1 MFLEVVISTSSLSI
15 AIHVC
20 EPRRTADSDV
30 QHREIV
36 ATKESYTRL
45 LESLYFPD
53 IHAREEGID
62 EAHKQTFEWIF
73 DEPGNK
79 VMLWHY
85 FVGWLEE
92 GHGTYWISGKAGS
105 GKSTLMNF
113 ICHDPRTEAA
123 LKIWSGTDEV
133 FMLNFFFWSPG
144 SQLQKSLAGLLR
156 SLIYQILERTPDVMP
171 ILAET
176 GLSQH
181 GLRQLPTW
189 TEQRLRATLQNLV
202 SVGLEKCRLCI
213 FIDGLD
219 EFHGDHVTLLNLI
232 SSFREITKVKF
243 CLSSRPYS
251 PFKHELGSS
260 PMLKLQD
267 LTEPDIRRYVSD
279 EIEGAPL
286 KASWVPYSSSWIKE
300 AVDTIV
306 QKAEGVFLWVRLAV
320 RDQFEG
326 IRNGDDPEQ
335 LRERL
340 QILPTEI
347 EEVYGHMLHGIDK
360 VYRKEVARYIR
371 LVLDFKE
378 GLSLFEIALAEHKR
392 IDDILLFSEEISFL
406 DMHQHCKSVG
416 ERIAATCKG
425 FLEVRERERLEEWQ
439 RDDAKW
445 FLNTLDDRNIPLEQ
459 REELTKMQFLHR
471 CTRVEFLHRTAFDFF
486 HDSEQGK
493 EFLKI
498 HTIANS
504 HPQVLYVKAL
514 LAEIRIVP
522 VATDKSY
529 VQNSITLIMR
539 NASVAEEATGVAQL
553 ALMDLINRSIT
564 LLWEHSPG
572 QPSNLPWCR
581 VWGKPLYPP
590 LWTHYANIR
599 TKVSRAKNAI
609 NRLFPVRRPVDF
621 LGLAA
626 WYGLNKYVQHMLDM
640 QSGRWKSGTAD
651 YLLSCSVGGL
661 AVKIHAD
668 APKLELIAALLKRG
682 ADPNTRILDG
692 TVWAL
697 FLDLLHY
704 HCLFI
709 YEDRWQSSEL
719 RTYWSNTVK
728 AFLENGANVHEKIY
742 TDFYSHGSL
751 EGTMYSLI
759 QPLFWWDG
767 YGIERHLSTR
777 SILQWCFAKEPNFFE
792 VEDPL
797 IASGATLY
805 LECTHLICRA
815 TKGQVTKWVDLEPS
829 EQQLNQLTNTCE
841 QGLLQEST
849 LERLLTEIF
858 ENADME
864 RLFEQAPT
872 DHELENRYEEA
883 RSQEDQSDTD
893 IDPPTDSSSID
904 APASPTDEAEGSFY
918 SARSSQQE
926 ED

>member
-1 MFLEVVISTSSLSI
+1 M
-15 AIHVC
+15 
-20 EPRRTADSDV
+20 
-30 QHREIV
+30 
-36 ATKESYTRL
+36 
-45 LESLYFPD
+45 
-53 IHAREEGID
+53 HAREEGIK
-62 EAHKQTFEWIF
+62 EAHKHTFEWIF
-73 DEPGNK
+73 DKPGDE
-79 VMLWHY
+79 VRPWHH
-85 FVGWLEE
+85 FLDWLEE

-105 GKSTLMNF
+105 GKSTLMSF
-113 ICHDPRTEAA
+113 VCHDPRTEAA
-123 LKIWSGTDEV
+123 LKIWSGTNQI
-133 FMLNFFFWSPG
+133 FMPNFFFWSPG

-156 SLIYQILERTPDVMP
+156 SLIYQLLERFPDLMP
-171 ILAET
+171 ILAEST
-176 GLSQH
+176 GPFQH
-181 GLRQLPTW
+181 GLCQLPTW

-202 SVGLEKCRLCI
+202 SVGLEKYRLCI

-219 EFHGDHVTLLNLI
+219 EFHGDHFTLLNLI

-279 EIEGAPL
+279 EIEGALL

-320 RDQFEG
+320 RDQLEG
-326 IRNGDDPEQ
+326 IRNGDDAEQ

-347 EEVYGHMLHGIDK
+347 EDVYDHMLHGIDK
-360 VYRKEVARYIR
+360 VYRKEVARYMR
-371 LVLDFKE
+371 LVLDVDI
-378 GLSLFEIALAEHKR
+378 GLSLFQIALAEHKR
-392 IDDILLFSEEISFL
+392 IDDILLFSEEISIW
-406 DMHQHCKSVG
+406 DIHQHCKSVG

-425 FLEVRERERLEEWQ
+425 FLEVRERQRLEEWQ
-439 RDDAKW
+439 RDDAEW
-445 FLNTLDDRNIPLEQ
+445 FLNALEDRNIPLEQ
-459 REELTKMQFLHR
+459 REELTKMQFLHQ
-471 CTRVEFLHRTAFDFF
+471 CTQVEFLHRTAFDFF
-486 HDSEQGK
+486 NDNEQGK

-514 LAEIRIVP
+514 LAEIRIFP
-522 VATDKSY
+522 VTTDKNY
-529 VQNSITLIMR
+529 VQNSITSIMR

-572 QPSNLPWCR
+572 QPSNLYWYR
-581 VWGKPLYPP
+581 VWGQPP
-590 LWTHYANIR
+590 DPPSWNYIL
-599 TKVSRAKNAI
+599 VRAKVL
-609 NRLFPVRRPVDF
+609 RSTRPVNYQFLILQPVDF

-626 WYGLNKYVQHMLDM
+626 WHGLDKYVQHMLDL
-640 QSGRWKSGTAD
+640 QSRNWVSGTAD
-651 YLLSCSVGGL
+651 YLLSCSVAGL
-661 AVKIHAD
+661 AEAYATISYLK
-668 APKLELIAALLKRG
+668 LIAALLKRG
-682 ADPNTRILDG
+682 ADPNMKLLEAS
-692 TVWAL
+692 VWGL
-697 FLDLLHY
+697 FLGLLHS

-709 YEDRWQSSEL
+709 YEEGWQPSGL

-728 AFLENGANVHEKIY
+728 AFLENGANVLEKIY
-742 TDFYSHGSL
+742 TKFFNQWSL
-751 EGTMYSLI
+751 KFVTHSED
-759 QPLFWWDG
+759 QPLFRLDG
-767 YGIERHLSTR
+767 YGIELHLSTR
-777 SILQWCFAKEPNFFE
+777 SVLQWCFAKEPNFFE

-815 TKGQVTKWVDLEPS
+815 TKGQVTKWIDLEPS

-849 LERLLTEIF
+849 LKRLVTEIF

-864 RLFEQAPT
+864 QLFEHAPT
-872 DHELENRYEEA
+872 DEEMESEILHEGD
-883 RSQEDQSDTD
+883 SQQKQSGTNTD
-893 IDPPTDSSSID
+893 STTESSSIN

-918 SARSSQQE
+918 SAHSSQQE